1 MLLSDRPLLG
11 DVMPIHAM
19 RRREF
24 ITALGGAA
32 TWPVAALCQ
41 QPAVPVIGYLGSQ
54 SLATFASR
62 LDAFRQGLGE
72 SGYTDGQNVTIEFR
86 WAEGQHHRLP
96 ALAADLVAR
105 RVAVLVAPGGAP
117 AALAAKSATTVIP
130 IVFEMG
136 ADPIAMGLVSSFSHP
151 GGNLTGVSSLS
162 VEVTPKRLEILHE
175 LAPKATVV
183 AALINPTSP
192 TAASQTRSLQEA
204 AGILRLQLHVLHA
217 STEQDVDSAFATL
230 LKLRAGALV
239 VASDTFFAF
248 HSEQL
253 AVLTARHAIPAIQQ
267 SRDFSVA
274 GGLASYG
281 GNFMESHRQAGIYT
295 GRIIKGDK
303 PADLP
308 VQQVT
313 KLEMV
318 INLKTAKTLGITVP
332 PSVLSRADE
341 LIE

>member
-1 MLLSDRPLLG
+1 MG
-11 DVMPIHAM
+11 DLMPIPAM

-24 ITALGGAA
+24 ITALAGAA
-32 TWPVAALCQ
+32 AWPLTARSQ
-41 QPAVPVIGYLGSQ
+41 QPAMPVIGYLGAQ
-54 SLATFASR
+54 SPATFASR
-62 LDAFRQGLGE
+62 LEAFRQGLGE
-72 SGYTDGQNVTIEFR
+72 SGYVDGRNVTIEFR
-86 WAEGQHHRLP
+86 WADGHHDRLS
-96 ALAADLVAR
+96 ALAADLVGR
-105 RVAVLVAPGGAP
+105 HVAVLVAPGGAP
-117 AALAAKSATTVIP
+117 AALAAKSATTTIP

-136 ADPIAMGLVSSFSHP
+136 ADPIAMGLVGSMNRP

-175 LAPKATVV
+175 LVPKATVV
-183 AALINPTSP
+183 AALLNPTSP
-192 TAASQTRSLQEA
+192 TAESQIRNLQVA
-204 AGILRLQLHVLHA
+204 ARVLRVQLHALHA
-217 STEQDVDSAFATL
+217 STEQDIDAVFPTL
-230 LKLRAGALV
+230 LQLRVGALV

-253 AVLTARHAIPAIQQ
+253 AALTARHAMPAIQQ
-267 SRDFSVA
+267 SRDFSTA

-281 GNFMESHRQAGIYT
+281 GNFVESHRQAGIYT

-318 INLKTAKTLGITVP
+318 INLKTAKTLGLIVP
-332 PSVLSRADE
+332 PSLLGRADE
-341 LIE
+341 IIE